1 MRLNETEY
9 VEETLEDVELGG
21 EVITEVRFDGCTL
34 EGWSAAEATFR
45 QCAFDECVF
54 RGCDLSNA
62 KLFDARLRRVRFERC
77 KLMGIDFTAAY
88 ALGLEVSFDGCVLSY
103 ASFAAMALQGLELTD
118 CRAHETIFDDA
129 DLRDALFTESDLRG
143 ARFSGTDLRGAD
155 LSEASG
161 YAIDPT
167 YTKVK
172 GTKMS
177 FEGALESARLM
188 GIEV

>member
-1 MRLNETEY
+1 MRLDREEY
-9 VEETLEDVELGG
+9 VEETLEGIELT
-21 EVITEVRFDGCTL
+21 EALTEVRFEGCTL

-45 QCAFDECVF
+45 QCAFDDCVF

-62 KLFDARLRRVRFERC
+62 KLFDTRLRGVRFERC
-77 KLMGIDFTAAY
+77 KLMGVDFGAAY
-88 ALGLEVSFDGCVLSY
+88 AIGLEVSFEGCVLSY
-103 ASFAAMALQGLELTD
+103 ASFAGMALRGLELID

-129 DLRDALFTESDLRG
+129 DLRDARFDATDLRG
-143 ARFSGTDLRGAD
+143 ARFGGADLRGAD
-155 LSEASG
+155 LSEATG

-167 YTKVK
+167 LAKVK

-177 FEGALESARLM
+177 MEGALETARLL